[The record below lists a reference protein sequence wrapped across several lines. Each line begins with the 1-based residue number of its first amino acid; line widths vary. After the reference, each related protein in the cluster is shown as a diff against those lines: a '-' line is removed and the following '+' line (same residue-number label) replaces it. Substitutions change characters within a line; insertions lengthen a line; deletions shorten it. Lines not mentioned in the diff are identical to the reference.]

1 MKNSRPMTRSET
13 MSKVRS
19 KDTKPEVLVRSTLH
33 AAGFRFRL
41 HRRDLPGTP
50 DIVLPKYRAV
60 VEVRGCFWHGRPG
73 CGRAPKSNLE
83 FWEPK
88 LRRNRARDLE
98 NERLLYDLGW
108 RILVIWECAISGPKR
123 LSPQDLSRKMSQWL
137 QSDLPAHELSGD
149 DCCAVG
155 LGGG

>member
-1 MKNSRPMTRSET
+1 

-19 KDTKPEVLVRSTLH
+19 KDTKPEILVRSTLH

-60 VEVRGCFWHGRPG
+60 VEVRGCFWHGHPG
-73 CGRAPKSNLE
+73 CGRTPKSNLE

-98 NERLLYDLGW
+98 NERLLHDLGW
-108 RILVIWECAISGPKR
+108 RTLVIWECAICGPSR
-123 LSPQDLSRKMSQWL
+123 LSPKDLIEKISQWIY
-137 QSDLPAHELSGD
+137 SDLAALELGGD
-149 DCCAVG
+149 DYRAVG
-155 LGGG
+155 PAGG

>member
-1 MKNSRPMTRSET
+1 MF
-13 MSKVRS
+13 KVRS

-41 HRRDLPGTP
+41 HKRDLPGTP

-60 VEVRGCFWHGRPG
+60 VEVRGCFWHGHRG

-88 LRRNRARDLE
+88 LKRNRARDLE
-98 NERLLYDLGW
+98 NERLLKDLG
-108 RILVIWECAISGPKR
+108 
-123 LSPQDLSRKMSQWL
+123 
-137 QSDLPAHELSGD
+137 
-149 DCCAVG
+149 
-155 LGGG
+155 